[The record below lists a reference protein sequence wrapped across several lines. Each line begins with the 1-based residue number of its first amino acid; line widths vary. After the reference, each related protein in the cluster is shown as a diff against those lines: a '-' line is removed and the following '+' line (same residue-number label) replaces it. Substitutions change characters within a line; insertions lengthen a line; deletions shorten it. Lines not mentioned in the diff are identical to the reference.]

1 MRDFTYSEARQ
12 NLASLLEIDQ
22 PDGAVRIRRRDG
34 QPFVLQPEP
43 RNGTPLLMSNPS
55 KSMSTPMR
63 LRVSSEN
70 IESGMVDISP
80 KAAANPYRHSTR

>member
-34 QPFVLQPEP
+34 HPFVLQPEP
-43 RNGTPLLMSNPS
+43 RNGAPPNVGPV
-55 KSMSTPMR
+55 KID
-63 LRVSSEN
+63 V
-70 IESGMVDISP
+70 
-80 KAAANPYRHSTR
+80 AADETARIVREDRERHG